1 MLSVPEM
8 TRVLIAERDRAVA
21 GLLQTAVCRLV
32 ECDATLAGDPDSAAA
47 ALRSQLFDL
56 VLLDVG
62 MYSDGLQTLRRIRG
76 PNENSE
82 VIALTTGPIAAPLLK
97 ALAEADVF
105 AVITKPFD
113 LGQLEAVVL
122 ESLRADRRA
131 EPHRPLVYREAGG
144 DPTRE

>member
-1 MLSVPEM
+1 M
-8 TRVLIAERDRAVA
+8 TRVLVVERDETIA
-21 GLLQTAVCRLV
+21 GFLQAALCRMLD
-32 ECDATLAGDPDSAAA
+32 CDATVAGDAESAAA
-47 ALRSQLFDL
+47 ALKSHVFDL

-62 MYSDGLQTLRRIRG
+62 MYSDGLRTLRRIRG
-76 PNENSE
+76 PNANCE

-113 LGQLEAVVL
+113 LGQLEAVVA

-131 EPHRPLVYREAGG
+131 EPNRPLVYRKSGA
-144 DPTRE
+144 DPTLE

>member
-1 MLSVPEM
+1 M
-8 TRVLIAERDRAVA
+8 TRVLIAERDQAIA
-21 GLLQTAVCRLV
+21 SLLHAALCRLGGC
-32 ECDATLAGDPDSAAA
+32 EAMLAGDAASAGA
-47 ALRSQLFDL
+47 ALQSHVFDL

-76 PNENSE
+76 PNANTE
-82 VIALTTGPIAAPLLK
+82 VIALTTGPIAAPLLR

-113 LGQLEAVVL
+113 LGQFEAIVL

-131 EPHRPLVYREAGG
+131 DPHRPLVYRTAGK
-144 DPTRE
+144 DPTLE